1 MRLFGLTIEWR
12 SKEKALTPVPQR
24 SLWRIVT
31 EPFTGAWQ
39 RNITETVPDLLAY
52 PTLYACISRIARDIG
67 KLPFVLK
74 ERTASGVWIEVRN
87 NPAYSPVLRKPNHYQ
102 TAQQFRELWQ
112 LSKLIQG
119 NTYVL
124 KQRDERGVVNKLYVL
139 DPARVKPLVSDSGD
153 VFYELMTDNLNLLPE
168 LNGKNPIVPAREII
182 HDRELTVHHP
192 LIGVPPLCAAYW
204 PAAKNLKILRG
215 EAEFFAN
222 GAAPG
227 GILEVPGAVDDEVI
241 RGLAQRW
248 QENFSGSNAGKVAVI
263 SDGMKYNQLKA
274 SSADSQLV
282 EQMKYSDEQI
292 CFAFG
297 VPPYKIGLGSIPPG
311 WKSDDV
317 NIQYHSDALS
327 DRIEHMENLMDEGLS
342 VSLPLGIELNTDP
355 LWRMDEGKMAE
366 VQTKLVGGKIK
377 LPDEARAKFDLLP
390 TAGGDTLWG
399 QHQDYPLGVLAQRN
413 DLAAIQETPE
423 PDPEPENEDETR
435 ALVAELFSLKAMTA
449 AREEALR

>member
-1 MRLFGLTIEWR
+1 
-12 SKEKALTPVPQR
+12 
-24 SLWRIVT
+24 
-31 EPFTGAWQ
+31 
-39 RNITETVPDLLAY
+39 
-52 PTLYACISRIARDIG
+52 
-67 KLPFVLK
+67 
-74 ERTASGVWIEVRN
+74 
-87 NPAYSPVLRKPNHYQ
+87 
-102 TAQQFRELWQ
+102 
-112 LSKLIQG
+112 
-119 NTYVL
+119 
-124 KQRDERGVVNKLYVL
+124 
-139 DPARVKPLVSDSGD
+139 
-153 VFYELMTDNLNLLPE
+153 
-168 LNGKNPIVPAREII
+168 
-182 HDRELTVHHP
+182 
-192 LIGVPPLCAAYW
+192 
-204 PAAKNLKILRG
+204 
-215 EAEFFAN
+215 
-222 GAAPG
+222 
-227 GILEVPGAVDDEVI
+227 
-241 RGLAQRW
+241 
-248 QENFSGSNAGKVAVI
+248 
-263 SDGMKYNQLKA
+263 MKYNQLKA

-413 DLAAIQETPE
+413 DLAEIQETPE

>member
-87 NPAYSPVLRKPNHYQ
+87 NPAYSPVLRNPNHYQ

-263 SDGMKYNQLKA
+263 SDGMKYNQLK
-274 SSADSQLV
+274 
-282 EQMKYSDEQI
+282 
-292 CFAFG
+292 
-297 VPPYKIGLGSIPPG
+297 
-311 WKSDDV
+311 KSDDV

-377 LPDEARAKFDLLP
+377 LQDEARAKFDLLP